1 MPLRRNTGGYPQE
14 SYENTDQ
21 FRYNSGTGHPIYPPL
36 SEPSNITDAR
46 KSSAENPFRCKS
58 SMSYLRDDPE
68 PAFQDGSSVASETF
82 KSLLVGQSNEGL
94 GGDLLKK
101 LEEAI
106 SRGDH
111 K

>member
-1 MPLRRNTGGYPQE
+1 M
-14 SYENTDQ
+14 
-21 FRYNSGTGHPIYPPL
+21 
-36 SEPSNITDAR
+36 TDAR

-68 PAFQDGSSVASETF
+68 PAFQENNSSSASQTF
-82 KSLLVGQSNEGL
+82 KSLLVGQSTEGL

-106 SRGDH
+106 GRGDH

>member
-1 MPLRRNTGGYPQE
+1 M
-14 SYENTDQ
+14 TD
-21 FRYNSGTGHPIYPPL
+21 P
-36 SEPSNITDAR
+36 R

-68 PAFQDGSSVASETF
+68 PAFQENINSSAASETF
-82 KSLLVGQSNEGL
+82 KSLLVGQSTEGL